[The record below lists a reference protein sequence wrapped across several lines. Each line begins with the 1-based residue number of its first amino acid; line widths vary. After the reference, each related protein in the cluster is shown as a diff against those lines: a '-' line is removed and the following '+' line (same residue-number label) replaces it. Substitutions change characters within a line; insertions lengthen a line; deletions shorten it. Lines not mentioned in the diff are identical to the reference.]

1 MIDLAG
7 FVLSDFPDA
16 EVLRVQEMVSRAAD
30 ALSTMVEL
38 GVEAAM
44 NTFNGT
50 KGQPE

>member
-1 MIDLAG
+1 VLDLAG
-7 FVLSDFPDA
+7 FVLSDFTDS

-30 ALSTMVEL
+30 GISAIVEL

-44 NTFNGT
+44 NNFNGT